1 MKQKDFMIDEPRPG
15 EVDFTA
21 AREQIEREI
30 EEFQG
35 ESGQTTLEI
44 PKVRLEKGIVYFAFN
59 PPRYDAD
66 LILEGLAVIKNHI
79 ENVRIHTF
87 EPGYIIFQALGE
99 NLYETRG
106 IGEGIKFKFNSI
118 GSVNSVEISRKANL
132 IQDEIQACINLF
144 KLFHPAS
151 VGGDPLALF
160 NKLGVQF
167 FRPAPAG
174 QSAGGEGDFIAG
186 YKKTRREIRETV
198 ILPLLN
204 PGVYREVARLTRG
217 REVDNLPRAVLF
229 EGPPGVG
236 KTTMVRL
243 IARETGIPMVY
254 LPVENILSKYYGE
267 SAQNLAAI
275 FDAASEMERVI
286 LFLDEID
293 SLAGSRD
300 DGLFEATRRVLSVLL
315 RKIDGFESRVG
326 VLTIGA
332 TNRAQDLDRAL
343 LSRFGQTI
351 VFPLPDPSERAAIFK
366 GYARQ
371 LTGEDLKKLAGLSEG
386 LCGRNIQDICQ
397 YAERRWARILIKRGG
412 EMTAPP
418 ADLYLQIAAEWKE
431 REIP

>member
-1 MKQKDFMIDEPRPG
+1 MVDEPRPG
-15 EVDFTA
+15 EVEFTV
-21 AREQIEREI
+21 AREQIEKEI

-35 ESGQTTLEI
+35 QSGQTTLEI
-44 PKVRLEKGIVYFAFN
+44 PRVRLEKGIIHFAFH
-59 PPRYDAD
+59 PPRYDAG
-66 LILEGLAVIKNHI
+66 LILEGLTVIKNHI
-79 ENVRIHTF
+79 ENIRIHTF
-87 EPGYIIFQALGE
+87 EPGYIIFQAMGE

-106 IGEGIKFKFNSI
+106 IGDGIKFKFNSI
-118 GSVNSVEISRKANL
+118 GSTNSIEVSRRANL

-144 KLFHPAS
+144 KVFHPAS
-151 VGGDPLALF
+151 SGGDPLILF
-160 NKLGVQF
+160 QKLGVQVY
-167 FRPAPAG
+167 RPTPAAH
-174 QSAGGEGDFIAG
+174 SAESEGDFIAG

-204 PGVYREVARLTRG
+204 PEFFREVSRLTRG
-217 REVDNLPRAVLF
+217 REIDNLPRAVLF

-315 RKIDGFESRVG
+315 RKIDGFEARAG
-326 VLTIGA
+326 LLTIGA

-351 VFPLPDPSERAAIFK
+351 VFPLPDLSERAAIFK

-371 LTGEDLKKLAGLSEG
+371 LSGDDLKKLAGLSEG
-386 LCGRNIQDICQ
+386 LSGRSIEDICR

-412 EMTAPP
+412 EASAPP
-418 ADLYLQIAAEWKE
+418 ADLYLQITADWKG
-431 REIP
+431 RESS